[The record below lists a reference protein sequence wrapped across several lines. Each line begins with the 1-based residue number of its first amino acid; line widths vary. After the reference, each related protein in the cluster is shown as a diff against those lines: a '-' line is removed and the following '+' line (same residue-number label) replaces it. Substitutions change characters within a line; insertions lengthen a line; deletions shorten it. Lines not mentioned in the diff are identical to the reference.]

1 MSSSLTE
8 LFLCSSAEKTYIS
21 STHRVICLIHP
32 CPQQSYPWDTL
43 KIFRIYFRLLQFHTV
58 TCYTFGNYKTAKSI
72 YSFFSLQIMLL
83 PGKIILFF
91 SNEPISI
98 FWALWLTL
106 STVEHLGNSCG
117 QTEFKLVVCE
127 NVQLDFPDL
136 VSALILHKE
145 QKLASREMVKGVA
158 AQKWPLLG
166 PVLGLQSTL
175 GESWR
180 NEFFRVSRSWRTRL
194 KCSRNFLASG

>member
-1 MSSSLTE
+1 MSSILTE
-8 LFLCSSAEKTYIS
+8 LFLYSSGEKTYIS
-21 STHRVICLIHP
+21 STHRVICLILP

-58 TCYTFGNYKTAKSI
+58 TCYTFGNYKTVKSI

-98 FWALWLTL
+98 FWALWLKDL
-106 STVEHLGNSCG
+106 S
-117 QTEFKLVVCE
+117 
-127 NVQLDFPDL
+127 L

-145 QKLASREMVKGVA
+145 QKLASREMVKGIA

-180 NEFFRVSRSWRTRL
+180 NEFFRVSRCWRTRL
-194 KCSRNFLASG
+194 TCSRNFLASG